1 MVSYYRYNSS
11 KANVDNNIDDVCKLL
26 RSTGYVKHQ
35 SGYTR
40 PKNYPEGYFARI
52 PISEEFIEMIIG
64 RLRSEDIYNQIQSYP
79 SPDQRSVALA
89 NQVRHTYTCV
99 SSHLNLLSLGCYV
112 VCYTLLPTESAAL
125 PTG

>member
-52 PISEEFIEMIIG
+52 RISEEFIEMIIG

-89 NQVRHTYTCV
+89 SQV
-99 SSHLNLLSLGCYV
+99 SHR
-112 VCYTLLPTESAAL
+112 
-125 PTG
+125 